1 MTPIYFRE
9 SGLAFGWF
17 SNESS
22 EPPHVHV
29 FKGSDRSSS
38 AKFWLREEG
47 PVLAHNKA
55 RLTDRELRIAYMH
68 INANRYRLMARWLS
82 QFGD

>member
-17 SNESS
+17 SNENG

-29 FKGSDRSSS
+29 FRGKDRSTSV
-38 AKFWLREEG
+38 KFWLNEDGAE
-47 PVLAHNKA
+47 LAHNKA
-55 RLTDRELRIAYMH
+55 RLNERELKVAYAYIM
-68 INANRYRLMARWLS
+68 ANRYRLMARWVS
-82 QFGD
+82 HFTC

>member
-17 SNESS
+17 SNETG

-29 FKGSDRSSS
+29 FRGKGS
-38 AKFWLREEG
+38 KHFCK
-47 PVLAHNKA
+47 VLV
-55 RLTDRELRIAYMH
+55 E
-68 INANRYRLMARWLS
+68 
-82 QFGD
+82 